1 LDGKGLDAMKQFLLI
16 AFLTFLATV
25 ASGYI
30 ALEDFQSFEDGQDIG
45 DSPDWTDLTLLDEIH
60 CADLGGGVKVA
71 VVYPEGHGYNSG
83 YLWEASDAALDYGLS
98 ADFSYGAE
106 ADDPAVILIARYNGV
121 FPIDFE
127 FYWCAVRPANSWIY
141 LGYMDIYGLEVIWDM
156 ELDEQLQ
163 PDEWYNFKFYVYD
176 EDPVTF
182 EIYFEGEELYT
193 YVETSYIIPEGP
205 AALGCASIF
214 DVDDICVDNV
224 TQWGPAPGEFA
235 LLTPE
240 DGETIYVF
248 DGKWEG
254 SRYAAKTLSVGGNK
268 NLAAAT
274 LNDRTEDPVDVDV
287 EFTWEESEF
296 AEEYQLTVDDDDDFS
311 SPEVDVTGITEESYT
326 ETFTVTESITYYWRV
341 IASYEEGGETV
352 CDEDFSFEFD
362 YNNVNVAP
370 VSLGHTKSA
379 FR

>member
-1 LDGKGLDAMKQFLLI
+1 VRLTLLI
-16 AFLTFLATV
+16 VACVFVATAAWSFIV
-25 ASGYI
+25 Q
-30 ALEDFQSFEDGQDIG
+30 EDFQSFEDGQDIG
-45 DSPDWTDLTLLDEIH
+45 DSADWTDLTLFDEIH

-83 YLWEASDAALDYGLS
+83 YLWEASDVALDYGLS

-121 FPIDFE
+121 FPTDFE

-141 LGYMDIYGLEVIWDM
+141 LGYMDMYGPQTIWDV

-182 EIYFEGEELYT
+182 EIYFNGEELDT
-193 YVETSYIIPEGP
+193 YVETSYIVPEGP
-205 AALGCASIF
+205 AALGCATIF
-214 DVDDICVDNV
+214 DVDDLCIDNV
-224 TQWGPAPGEFA
+224 TQWGPPPGEFA

-248 DGKWEG
+248 DGRREEKK
-254 SRYAAKTLSVGGNK
+254 SAAKALSVSGIK
-268 NLAAAT
+268 ALAAVT
-274 LNDRTEDPVDVDV
+274 LNNRTDDPVDVDV

-296 AEEYQLTVDDDDDFS
+296 AEEYQLIVDDNDDFS

-341 IASYEEGGETV
+341 IASYEEGGETT
-352 CDEDFSFEFD
+352 CGEDFEFEFD
-362 YNNVNVAP
+362 YNNVNVTPA
-370 VSLGHTKSA
+370 SLGHIKSA
-379 FR
+379 FH